1 MMDGEIDDVKVLKTA
16 LSPGELDDATL
27 ELIAKDELPIEQ
39 TLPANFDIQLDAPL
53 PFIVGLSAKKR
64 HGKDSVAMM
73 LNLELT
79 DIDDDVP
86 QVMII
91 SFANPLKSLARHVF
105 AWNGKKDSF
114 GRWLLQHLGTEKAH
128 AEKGADYWIQQ
139 LRAYIS
145 KVLDSRS
152 YPPKLIV
159 ITDVRFPQEVD
170 FVQNWRGGG
179 EVWRIIRMGRA
190 SNVDA
195 KGEYADGSHDDLNKH
210 ASETALDGFKDWDV
224 VIKSESGL
232 NYLHEKVMEQVTRL
246 QKEGRIH

>member
-1 MMDGEIDDVKVLKTA
+1 MIAGEIDEVRVFETA
-16 LSPGELDDATL
+16 LSQRELDDATL
-27 ELIAKDELPIEQ
+27 ERIARDNLPIEA
-39 TLPANFDIQLDAPL
+39 TLPANFKIQLDAPV

-91 SFANPLKSLARHVF
+91 SFANPLKSLAQHVF

-128 AEKGADYWIQQ
+128 AEKGDDYWIQQ
-139 LRAYIS
+139 LRSYIA

-159 ITDVRFPQEVD
+159 ITDVRFPKEVE
-170 FVQNWRGGG
+170 FVQNWKGGG
-179 EVWRIIRMGRA
+179 EVWRLVRTGY
-190 SNVDA
+190 VD
-195 KGEYADGSHDDLNKH
+195 DSHDDLNVH
-210 ASETALDGFKDWDV
+210 TSETALDGFNDWDI
-224 VIKSESGL
+224 VIESKSGL
-232 NYLHEKVMEQVTRL
+232 NYLHEKIKEQVMRL
-246 QKEGRIH
+246 RKEGKVH

>member
-1 MMDGEIDDVKVLKTA
+1 MMGDEK
-16 LSPGELDDATL
+16 LDDATL

-39 TLPANFDIQLDAPL
+39 TLPANFKIQLDAPL

-139 LRAYIS
+139 AREYIM

-159 ITDVRFPQEVD
+159 ITDVRFPQEVE

-179 EVWRIIRMGRA
+179 EVWRIIRT
-190 SNVDA
+190 
-195 KGEYADGSHDDLNKH
+195 EYEDDSHDDLNAH
-210 ASETALDGFKDWDV
+210 ASETALDGFDAWDA
-224 VIKSESGL
+224 VIESKSGL
-232 NYLHEKVMEQVTRL
+232 NYLHEKVKEQVTRL

>member
-1 MMDGEIDDVKVLKTA
+1 MLEGEIDDVVLVENA
-16 LSPGELDDATL
+16 LSASKL
-27 ELIAKDELPIEQ
+27 
-39 TLPANFDIQLDAPL
+39 LPANFKVEIDAPL
-53 PFIVGLSAKKR
+53 PFIIGLSAKKR

-105 AWNGKKDSF
+105 AWNGKKDAF

-139 LRAYIS
+139 LRNYIT

-152 YPPKLIV
+152 YPPKLMV

-179 EVWRIIRMGRA
+179 EVWRIIRTGY
-190 SNVDA
+190 VDA
-195 KGEYADGSHDDLNKH
+195 SHDDLNVH

-232 NYLHEKVMEQVTRL
+232 NYLHEKVKEQVARL
-246 QKEGRIH
+246 QKEGRVH